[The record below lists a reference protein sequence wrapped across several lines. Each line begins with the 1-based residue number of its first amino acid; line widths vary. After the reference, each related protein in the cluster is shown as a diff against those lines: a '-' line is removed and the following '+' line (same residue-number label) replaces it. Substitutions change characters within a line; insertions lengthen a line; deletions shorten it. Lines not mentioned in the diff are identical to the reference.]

1 MADLKFFRCKRCGK
15 VVLEV
20 VETGVVPT
28 CCGEP
33 MEKLEANSTVAA
45 TEKHYPVVELKGNV
59 VKVKVSDV
67 THPMLPEHWIQ
78 WIALE
83 TEKGVQRVDLEPGQE
98 PVAEFALADSDKA
111 VAAYEHCNLHRLW
124 KTDI

>member
-1 MADLKFFRCKRCGK
+1 MMEFYICRRCGN
-15 VVLEV
+15 L
-20 VETGVVPT
+20 VEKIVKAGGTLV

-83 TEKGVQRVDLEPGQE
+83 TEKGVQRVDLEPGEE
-98 PVAEFALADSDKA
+98 PVAEFALADGDKA
-111 VAAYEHCNLHRLW
+111 VAAYEHCNLHGLW